1 MSLFKNLRNVFK
13 GDASVKS
20 QAAPSNQQ
28 AVLIHLDGTSLPD
41 EVYRDYDVS
50 SLEDLMTERIESSGA
65 GELDGH
71 ETGPEI
77 ATIYLYG
84 RDAEAL
90 FAAVEP
96 VLSNFPLCQKVKVS
110 IRRGGPGSPAR
121 EVVIE
126 G

>member
-13 GDASVKS
+13 GGSSEKT
-20 QAAPSNQQ
+20 QAAPGTEQS
-28 AVLIHLDGTSLPD
+28 VLIYLDGTNLPA
-41 EVYRDYDVS
+41 EAYRDCDVS
-50 SLEDLMTERIESSGA
+50 SLEDQLTQRIESAGV

-71 ETGPEI
+71 ESGPEI
-77 ATIYLYG
+77 TTIYLYG
-84 RDAEAL
+84 RDAEVL

-96 VLSNFPLCQKVKVS
+96 VLSNYTLCQKAKVL

-121 EVVIE
+121 EVVIA